1 MVNGCDLMNPRTKIS
16 KITRRIGVWRFS
28 AVELLGSLILFIA
41 ALPFVEDVPEGNYLE
56 PSLLTLVLVAGLLAV
71 GGRKRVMGVGLFLLV
86 PSVVFRW
93 IHHISPGLITPAI
106 FQVFGLVFVIFVVA
120 NILHFILRAAR
131 VDVEVICAGISVYL
145 LIGLIW
151 SLAYKLLGAVAPDA
165 FVFTNVPNAEPSMTS
180 FNAFYFSFSTLS
192 SVGYGDITPASKV
205 ARMLAVM
212 EAVTGILYV
221 AVLISRLVSLYSPL
235 VSDSDKES

>member
-1 MVNGCDLMNPRTKIS
+1 MMNPRTKIS

-28 AVELLGSLILFIA
+28 AVELLASLILFIVL
-41 ALPFVEDVPEGNYLE
+41 LPFVEDVPEGAYLE

-71 GGRKRVMGVGLFLLV
+71 GGKRRVLEVGLFLMV
-86 PSVVFRW
+86 PSVIFRW
-93 IHHISPGLITPAI
+93 IHHVSPDLVSPAY
-106 FQVFGLVFVIFVVA
+106 FLGFGLVFVVFVVG
-120 NILHFILRAAR
+120 NIMRFILRAPR
-131 VDVEVICAGISVYL
+131 VDTEVICAGISIYL
-145 LIGLIW
+145 LIGLVW
-151 SLAYKLLGAVAPDA
+151 SLAYKLLGSVSPDA
-165 FVFTNVPNAEPSMTS
+165 FVFANVPGPPQSMTS
-180 FNAFYFSFSTLS
+180 FNSFYFSFSTLS

-235 VSDSDKES
+235 VADPDKES

>member
-1 MVNGCDLMNPRTKIS
+1 MNPGIKIR

-28 AVELLGSLILFIA
+28 AVELLCSLVLFIVMI
-41 ALPFVEDVPEGNYLE
+41 PFVEDIPNGAFLE
-56 PSLLTLVLVAGLLAV
+56 PSLLTLVLGAGLMAV
-71 GGRKRVMGVGLFLLV
+71 GGRRRVLMVGLFLLL
-86 PSVVFRW
+86 PSVIFRW
-93 IHHISPGLITPAI
+93 IHHVSPDLVSPAV
-106 FQVFGLVFVIFVVA
+106 FLGFGLVFIGFVVA
-120 NILHFILRAAR
+120 NILSFILRAGR
-131 VDVEVICAGISVYL
+131 VDTEVICAGVSVYL
-145 LIGLIW
+145 LIGLLW
-151 SLAYKLLGAVAPDA
+151 SMAYKLLGTVSPDA
-165 FVFTNVPNAEPSMTS
+165 FAFTNVPNADQEMTS

-235 VSDSDKES
+235 VRESDKES

>member
-1 MVNGCDLMNPRTKIS
+1 VNPGIKIR

-28 AVELLGSLILFIA
+28 AVELLCSLVLFIVMI
-41 ALPFVEDVPEGNYLE
+41 PFVEDIPNGAFLE
-56 PSLLTLVLVAGLLAV
+56 PSLLTLVLGAGLMAV
-71 GGRKRVMGVGLFLLV
+71 GGRRRVLMVGLFLLL
-86 PSVVFRW
+86 PSVIFRW
-93 IHHISPGLITPAI
+93 IHHVSPDLVSPAV
-106 FQVFGLVFVIFVVA
+106 FLGFGLVFIGFVVA
-120 NILHFILRAAR
+120 NILSFILRAGR
-131 VDVEVICAGISVYL
+131 VDTEVICAGVSVYL
-145 LIGLIW
+145 LIGLLW
-151 SLAYKLLGAVAPDA
+151 SMAYKLLGTVSPDA
-165 FVFTNVPNAEPSMTS
+165 FAFTNVPNADQEMTS

-235 VSDSDKES
+235 VRESDKES